1 MIENDILAT
10 LTTKCLYK
18 DANVAELSSVV
29 LTPEQGKLIEES
41 TRDQSMSQEWKEQR
55 KGRITA
61 SYFGRVCKVKT
72 GVDRLVLEL
81 LGESAAPEGL
91 PALQWGRKKENAAL
105 ISFEKVE
112 GVNHADLK
120 ITRSGLYVSLDKPY
134 LGASPD
140 GFANCSCCPPA
151 VLEIKCPYSIRNN
164 RIGDSCG
171 KSNFFL
177 DENKKLKRNH
187 NYYYQVQGLMHIT
200 DGGITFAKGSL
211 SPAFG
216 KQHPEEAHK

>member
-1 MIENDILAT
+1 MCMIMSQGAKKSRVLPNFSEDKKKINRKRMLAVLETSAFHSMIEDSEETDSDESMIENDIL
-10 LTTKCLYK
+10 
-18 DANVAELSSVV
+18 
-29 LTPEQGKLIEES
+29 
-41 TRDQSMSQEWKEQR
+41 
-55 KGRITA
+55 
-61 SYFGRVCKVKT
+61 VKT

-151 VLEIKCPYSIRNN
+151 VLEIKCHYSIRNN

-211 SPAFG
+211 SPAFI
-216 KQHPEEAHK
+216 KQHQEEAHK